1 MSKIVKKKQLD
12 VLIESTLKEAGVL
25 TEGAVIDK
33 IKEIIKQI
41 GGSGKT
47 FKEIFSV
54 LKNNKVDSL
63 EKAINLVKTNLGLK
77 VDGNQVADI
86 YSKLNEKLGLSLA
99 ESYSLQ
105 EDGFLKFAS
114 KSPMFR
120 LLTLAMAIMIGVEIS
135 RQMKEETL
143 VVKVEDKNITHDNDS
158 KYLIFTDKEV
168 FEETDEWLKGKF
180 NSSDMYNQLKVG
192 NTYRVKVIGFRIPFL
207 SMYRNIIEV
216 EEDVTPGGVTE
227 SVKEPK
233 KEVLSEDFKRELEKF
248 NKLTS
253 FNYKY

>member
-1 MSKIVKKKQLD
+1 
-12 VLIESTLKEAGVL
+12 
-25 TEGAVIDK
+25 
-33 IKEIIKQI
+33 
-41 GGSGKT
+41 
-47 FKEIFSV
+47 
-54 LKNNKVDSL
+54 
-63 EKAINLVKTNLGLK
+63 
-77 VDGNQVADI
+77 
-86 YSKLNEKLGLSLA
+86 
-99 ESYSLQ
+99 
-105 EDGFLKFAS
+105 
-114 KSPMFR
+114 MFR

-143 VVKVEDKNITHDNDS
+143 VVKVEDKNITHTDNDS